1 MLAIVDAFMFLLIV
15 SAVSAA
21 LPALEQELQGVD
33 VPRMQMVRNAHAAM
47 MNGNSSGLQG
57 GTLPFWMFA
66 ELALIAE
73 DRARLDSIPAL
84 ASDRL
89 RFLLPGCAW
98 EWLADRGGLEASFGA
113 LMGDVYCDDI
123 TTSSGCRF
131 SLLVSF
137 SDAPA

>member
-21 LPALEQELQGVD
+21 LPVFEHGSQGID

-47 MNGNSSGLQG
+47 MNSNSSGLQG
-57 GTLPFWMFA
+57 DIMPIWMFA
-66 ELALIAE
+66 ELALIAA
-73 DRARLDSIPAL
+73 DSARLDSIPSL
-84 ASDRL
+84 ASERL

-98 EWLADRGGLEASFGA
+98 EWQADGGGLAVSFGA
-113 LMGDVYCDDI
+113 LVGDVYCDEI
-123 TTSSGCRF
+123 ATSSGCRF

-137 SDAPA
+137 SGALA